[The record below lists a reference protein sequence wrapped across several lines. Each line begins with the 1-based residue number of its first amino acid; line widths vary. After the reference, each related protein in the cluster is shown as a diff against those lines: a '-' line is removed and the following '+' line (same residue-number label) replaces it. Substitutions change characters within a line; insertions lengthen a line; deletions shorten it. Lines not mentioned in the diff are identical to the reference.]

1 MSDHHH
7 HRRSPEQPA
16 VSADRGALL
25 KTVIHLWP
33 YIWPSD
39 RRDL

>member
-33 YIWPSD
+33 LSGRPTAAI
-39 RRDL
+39 